1 MALSGIARSEIMNRT
16 RGMSD
21 EELAYMLKFIPT
33 TELLRELGR
42 REGLIIDKLNSLC
55 QTFDDM
61 TTQCNK
67 TVDEMTLPEKED
79 LLRHLRR
86 CINGYE

>member
-21 EELAYMLKFIPT
+21 EELAYTLKFIPT

-61 TTQCNK
+61 TIQCNK